1 MKNLF
6 ISIICIFVLQTSVCA
21 QSQTSKTLSTIE
33 NNLYGIEYT
42 NQSDNARLN
51 RIEETVYGEKKSGSI
66 KSRLADLDKD
76 IASEQMGKEVTPRKY
91 AFTNGEDD
99 KDNFYSPKTQQNQQ
113 LAQQQDYYEPEEKAD
128 PNIEYPVINSLEQT
142 AFGKSYKQMEIKTRI
157 SNLEKQAF
165 RKTYSDDDLAT
176 RVDRL
181 KEKFAYNMPK
191 SSDEAYFSH
200 NDYYQDESYLADN
213 PQTQYP
219 DNYFSPQNVQQESY
233 NNSVNQKDKVWDR
246 QISDR
251 DFRSKL
257 NKLEKNV
264 YKQSFSND
272 TVDNR
277 LSRLENTVF
286 NANFSKE
293 SDTSRLSRL
302 YGAVNAQKVA
312 KKYDSNG
319 FQQKMATALQIGFM
333 VLMVVAMIL

>member
-42 NQSDNARLN
+42 NQSDNARLD

-165 RKTYSDDDLAT
+165 RKTYTDDDLAT

-219 DNYFSPQNVQQESY
+219 DNYQSNQNVKKENY
-233 NNSVNQKDKVWDR
+233 NKSVNQKDKV
-246 QISDR
+246 
-251 DFRSKL
+251 
-257 NKLEKNV
+257 
-264 YKQSFSND
+264 
-272 TVDNR
+272 
-277 LSRLENTVF
+277 
-286 NANFSKE
+286 
-293 SDTSRLSRL
+293 
-302 YGAVNAQKVA
+302 
-312 KKYDSNG
+312 
-319 FQQKMATALQIGFM
+319 
-333 VLMVVAMIL
+333 

>member
-1 MKNLF
+1 MKKLL
-6 ISIICIFVLQTSVCA
+6 ISIICILFLQSNVLA

-42 NQSDNARLN
+42 NQSDNARLD
-51 RIEETVYGEKKSGSI
+51 RIEQTVYGEKKSGSI
-66 KSRLADLDKD
+66 KSRLSNLDKD

-99 KDNFYSPKTQQNQQ
+99 GDNFYSPKTQQNQQ
-113 LAQQQDYYEPEEKAD
+113 LAQKEEYLEPEEKAD
-128 PNIEYPVINSLEQT
+128 PNIEYPVVDSLEQT
-142 AFGKSYKQMEIKTRI
+142 AFGKSYKHMEIKTRL

-165 RKTYSDDDLAT
+165 RKTYANDDLAV

-181 KEKFAYNMPK
+181 KDKLAYNAPK
-191 SSDEAYFSH
+191 NSDEAFFSH

-233 NNSVNQKDKVWDR
+233 NNSVQREKSWDR

-264 YKQSFSND
+264 YKQSFSDD
-272 TVDNR
+272 TVDKR
-277 LSRLENTVF
+277 LSRLESTVF
-286 NANFSKE
+286 NSNFSKE
-293 SDTSRLSRL
+293 SDSSRLSRL

>member
-1 MKNLF
+1 M
-6 ISIICIFVLQTSVCA
+6 
-21 QSQTSKTLSTIE
+21 E
-33 NNLYGIEYT
+33 
-42 NQSDNARLN
+42 
-51 RIEETVYGEKKSGSI
+51 
-66 KSRLADLDKD
+66 
-76 IASEQMGKEVTPRKY
+76 IASEQKGKEVTPRKY

-165 RKTYSDDDLAT
+165 RKTYTDDDLAT

-181 KEKFAYNMPK
+181 KEKYAYNIPK

-264 YKQSFSND
+264 
-272 TVDNR
+272 
-277 LSRLENTVF
+277 
-286 NANFSKE
+286 
-293 SDTSRLSRL
+293 
-302 YGAVNAQKVA
+302 
-312 KKYDSNG
+312 
-319 FQQKMATALQIGFM
+319 
-333 VLMVVAMIL
+333 